1 MDIKDY
7 LSRYHV
13 TEEKILKLQQIVAEY
28 IRLANTIPGVNLDQ
42 IRVDET
48 RKLDAPFEK
57 WILRAFDDE
66 LLIEELKKQLPII
79 KCEIM
84 SLIDELEDKEYKLI
98 LIHRYIDRLS
108 WNEIQDKLYISRATA
123 NRWHNQALA
132 ELTMIIF
139 NDCIVENVQKR

>member
-1 MDIKDY
+1 MDVKEY
-7 LSRYHV
+7 LCRYHV

-28 IRLANTIPGVNLDQ
+28 LRLANTIPGVNLDQ
-42 IRVDET
+42 IRVDGT

-57 WILRAFDDE
+57 WILKALDDE
-66 LLIEELKKQLPII
+66 LLIEELKKQLPLI
-79 KCEIM
+79 KCEII
-84 SLIDELEDKEYKLI
+84 SLIDELEDKEYKMI
-98 LIHRYIDRLS
+98 LIHRYIDWLS

-139 NDCIVENVQKR
+139 NDSIVENVQKR